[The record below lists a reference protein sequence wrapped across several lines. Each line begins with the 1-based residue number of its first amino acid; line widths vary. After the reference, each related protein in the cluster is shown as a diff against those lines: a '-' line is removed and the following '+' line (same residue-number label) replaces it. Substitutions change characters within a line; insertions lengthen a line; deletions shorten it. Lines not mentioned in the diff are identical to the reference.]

1 MDDFYVDGRG
11 AGEFGARL
19 LADYSVGGPSL
30 TRSRVLPPAGLRFLP
45 AGSQVGLR
53 EIELPIHLYG
63 ASPSDAQRKKSA
75 LDAALLADPV
85 ELALPDGFLY
95 RASLDEIGDTEEL
108 TQDGCILR
116 GEYTLVG
123 FRHDPLE
130 RVTLPAGGGTL
141 YARGTAPDMECR
153 LTATAT
159 AAALT
164 YVMAGVVWV
173 DVSAGDVLC
182 LDGIHRAVTKNGENA
197 LAKCDLTR
205 WPLLAAGK
213 NILTCPDAL
222 TVEYYP
228 VYL

>member
-108 TQDGCILR
+108 TQDGRLLR
-116 GEYTLVG
+116 GQHTLG
-123 FRHDPLE
+123 RFRHARPARATPTASPLSLTFSIGMPPS
-130 RVTLPAGGGTL
+130 RSCARPG
-141 YARGTAPDMECR
+141 ARGGPSVRGA
-153 LTATAT
+153 
-159 AAALT
+159 
-164 YVMAGVVWV
+164 
-173 DVSAGDVLC
+173 
-182 LDGIHRAVTKNGENA
+182 RARA
-197 LAKCDLTR
+197 R
-205 WPLLAAGK
+205 
-213 NILTCPDAL
+213 
-222 TVEYYP
+222 
-228 VYL
+228 